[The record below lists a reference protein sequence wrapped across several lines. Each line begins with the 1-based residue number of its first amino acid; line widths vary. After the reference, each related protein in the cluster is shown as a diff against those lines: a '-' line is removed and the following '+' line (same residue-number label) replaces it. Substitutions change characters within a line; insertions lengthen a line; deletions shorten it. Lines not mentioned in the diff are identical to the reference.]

1 MTPSASPTTPLLPL
15 PETNGHPAAPE
26 SPAYPPTAR
35 PGDNLPTKGIA
46 TDTVQPLDL
55 ATLDT
60 AELPVPPARRFPWW
74 IVIVGL
80 LVLAGGAVA
89 ALRWWPA
96 SGSDQQDITAIVT
109 KQTLDIHVNERGD
122 LESAKS
128 VQVQCEV
135 EGEKSKII
143 EILPEGTR
151 VTKDQVVLRF
161 DVDELT
167 RQYAEQQ
174 IKWKQADGKAKAA
187 KEELEVQKNK
197 AESEIAQAQLKLD
210 LAVLDRDKYMQ
221 GEYQVEVDDKQGAI
235 ALAKRD
241 LQEAEEK
248 LEHYRNFVKKGFGTP
263 EQLRLKE
270 AEVAKARYYL
280 SRDEA
285 KLKVLQD
292 YTRKRQEAELTAK
305 ADDAKRELSRTRSS
319 MAAAIAKAESELEAA
334 QVTANLEKERMERIK
349 KQLDKAVVKAPQDGI
364 LVYSN
369 ARYWDPNS
377 RIQPGSYVHFQQ
389 PLFSLPDL
397 SKMQVK
403 VKVHE
408 SVVKKVKVGQQAEIT
423 LEALPN
429 LKLKGTIKSVATLAD
444 NANPWD
450 ERGVKEYVTVV
461 TIDNLPPDAE
471 IKPGM
476 TGEVKIH
483 VNSLPNSLVVPVQA
497 VTEHEGKQYAYVLAG
512 TEVQKREVTL
522 GESNNAFVAV
532 KEGLKEGEKV
542 VFNARARLLK
552 ELRKGKENSPEG
564 AAATK

>member
-1 MTPSASPTTPLLPL
+1 M
-15 PETNGHPAAPE
+15 
-26 SPAYPPTAR
+26 
-35 PGDNLPTKGIA
+35 
-46 TDTVQPLDL
+46 
-55 ATLDT
+55 
-60 AELPVPPARRFPWW
+60 PPARRFPWW